1 MKVEEIIGKILN
13 IDSTTIKDETSP
25 ENTSEWDSFN
35 GLLLV
40 SELEKNF
47 NVKFDIEE
55 IIAVKNVSDIKKSLK
70 RHNISNV

>member
-1 MKVEEIIGKILN
+1 MTVEETVGKILN
-13 IDSTTIKDETSP
+13 IDSDKINDDTSP
-25 ENTSEWDSFN
+25 ENTEGWDSFN

-55 IIAVKNVSDIKKSLK
+55 VIAIKNIGDIKSILK
-70 RHNISNV
+70 KHKVL

>member
-1 MKVEEIIGKILN
+1 MTVEETVGKILN
-13 IDSTTIKDETSP
+13 IDPDKINDDTSP
-25 ENTSEWDSFN
+25 ENTGQWDSFN

-55 IIAVKNVSDIKKSLK
+55 VIAIKNIGDIKSILK
-70 RHNISNV
+70 KHKVL